1 MLRNILNL
9 GGRLLII
16 CLAAGLALAA
26 TYSFTAPVKA
36 ANEEAKAQEALRAIY
51 PDAQDFTPLDEQALS
66 ELKAATGY
74 STLQNVYRTDDGG
87 ALVTVLVQGYHE
99 MSVMVGITPEGKV
112 AGYQVLSHTETAN
125 LGDRVTKEEFIS
137 QFRGQQAPVQYGNGV
152 EAISGATLSSTAVL
166 EAVNIAAEVTR
177 QMGGA

>member
-1 MLRNILNL
+1 M
-9 GGRLLII
+9 
-16 CLAAGLALAA
+16 
-26 TYSFTAPVKA
+26 
-36 ANEEAKAQEALRAIY
+36 
-51 PDAQDFTPLDEQALS
+51 
-66 ELKAATGY
+66 
-74 STLQNVYRTDDGG
+74 QNAYRTDDGG

-99 MSVMVGITPEGKV
+99 MSVMVGITPDGKV

-137 QFRGQQAPVQYGNGV
+137 QFRGQQTPVQYGNGV